1 MGKERQ
7 EGGTTT
13 TVPNVPETE
22 TKEQATTTVNNDA
35 PQPAGNTISM
45 TPEVLGK
52 FMQDMMKMF
61 TEGMSAQNAK
71 SKREELNRIA
81 NENSAFREGIR
92 RRAVRMDVF
101 TVRWKRIG
109 GLILLKPY
117 LDGKEDYSK
126 DFYFTFARKEDKYNL
141 YIHVRNKGQYNNE
154 YETEVGTAKIALL
167 GNPEYVA
174 EAVASTPLF
183 QGDPVNLAQIS
194 FYWFNSAYG
203 RSHHMCVDTANGYT
217 EL

>member
-1 MGKERQ
+1 M
-7 EGGTTT
+7 
-13 TVPNVPETE
+13 PNVPETE

-154 YETEVGTAKIALL
+154 YETEVGPAKIALL

-174 EAVASTPLF
+174 EVVASTPLF

-194 FYWFNSAYG
+194 FYCFNSTYG
-203 RSHHMCVDTANGYT
+203 RSHHMCVDTAHGYT